1 MRTDVHGKP
10 PFKGRPGRPL
20 PSLAGLLEHV
30 VEVVGDPGAREL
42 VDELGHALFDPVE
55 RASCQLPSGQR
66 CGIRDAVGRDRWRA
80 WPRATGEA
88 GTSRSR
94 SGSRAPLPRQATA
107 ARGSSAGR
115 RPRASSGVETP
126 ERHVEQLAIGDGRSV
141 VADDR
146 SVDRRQLDLDRLPT
160 TAPQC
165 VDARSHDEAP
175 QPGFEP
181 IGVAQGRQ
189 VSPGGD
195 EALLD
200 RVSRELV
207 VPEDQSGCRVQP
219 RDGRAGEHG
228 EGVMIAPPR
237 TLDELSLVHGH
248 PL

>member
-1 MRTDVHGKP
+1 MQDDDRAQ
-10 PFKGRPGRPL
+10 L
-20 PSLAGLLEHV
+20 GL
-30 VEVVGDPGAREL
+30 
-42 VDELGHALFDPVE
+42 
-55 RASCQLPSGQR
+55 
-66 CGIRDAVGRDRWRA
+66 
-80 WPRATGEA
+80 
-88 GTSRSR
+88 
-94 SGSRAPLPRQATA
+94 
-107 ARGSSAGR
+107 
-115 RPRASSGVETP
+115 ETP
-126 ERHVEQLAIGDGRSV
+126 ERRVEQLAIGNGRGL
-141 VADDR
+141 VADDK
-146 SVDRRQLDLDRLPT
+146 SVDRCELDLDRLST
-160 TAPQC
+160 AAPQR

-219 RDGRAGEHG
+219 RDERAGEHG